1 MARKNDLAKLA
12 ALAGLGMVITE
23 QYRNK
28 VDLTEKKD
36 SKVPTNFGDLVNP
49 YPAKEEP
56 RRKITDY
63 ISKAPSDD
71 SRTDA
76 ASSGDEM
83 SKYAA
88 SYKPKVNKPEA
99 KALEVNN
106 QPPLVITKKLENL
119 PNDESAKSLKER
131 NPPIVIPEPMKN
143 LANDQSGKT
152 VKERNPPIVIPN
164 SMKNLPN
171 YPTNFGKLV
180 NPFPVDNKAI
190 TKAATRQAAIEA
202 TKKHAEAQKAV
213 MAERLRNQKAQQDLG
228 YGQPLKRGGAV
239 KKMASGG
246 MTSSASR
253 RGDGIATKGKTRGK
267 IC

>member
-1 MARKNDLAKLA
+1 MARKNNLAALA
-12 ALAGLGMVITE
+12 ALAGLGYALTR
-23 QYRNK
+23 QSLNK
-28 VDLTEKKD
+28 VDLTETKD
-36 SKVPTNFGDLVNP
+36 SNP
-49 YPAKEEP
+49 DRKARPDSTETREAP
-56 RRKITDY
+56 RRKMTDY
-63 ISKAPSDD
+63 INTAPLDD

-99 KALEVNN
+99 KASEVNN
-106 QPPLVITKKLENL
+106 QPPLVITKELENL
-119 PNDESAKSLKER
+119 PVKQNAKSLKDR
-131 NPPIVIPEPMKN
+131 NPPVVI
-143 LANDQSGKT
+143 T
-152 VKERNPPIVIPN
+152 KEL
-164 SMKNLPN
+164 KNLPDVR
-171 YPTNFGKLV
+171 TNFGSLV
-180 NPFPVDNKAI
+180 NPYPVNNKA
-190 TKAATRQAAIEA
+190 TTNEAAKQAAIEA
-202 TKKHAEAQKAV
+202 TEKHAEAQKAV

-246 MTSSASR
+246 MTLSASS

>member
-36 SKVPTNFGDLVNP
+36 SKPTEDSNP
-49 YPAKEEP
+49 TRGAGYNSTETREEP
-56 RRKITDY
+56 
-63 ISKAPSDD
+63 
-71 SRTDA
+71 RTDA

-88 SYKPKVNKPEA
+88 SYKPKVITKKPEAEVSKVNKSEA

-106 QPPLVITKKLENL
+106 QPPLVITEKLKNL
-119 PNDESAKSLKER
+119 PEKQSDKSLQAR
-131 NPPIVIPEPMKN
+131 NPPLVLTEK
-143 LANDQSGKT
+143 L
-152 VKERNPPIVIPN
+152 
-164 SMKNLPN
+164 KNLPN
-171 YPTNFGKLV
+171 YPTNFGKLI
-180 NPFPVDNKAI
+180 NYHQVDNKAT
-190 TKAATRQAAIEA
+190 TKEAARQAAIEA

-246 MTSSASR
+246 MTSSASS
-253 RGDGIATKGKTRGK
+253 RGDGIASKGKTRGK

>member
-23 QYRNK
+23 KYRNK

-36 SKVPTNFGDLVNP
+36 SKPTEDSNP
-49 YPAKEEP
+49 TRGAGYNSTENRLKPP
-56 RRKITDY
+56 VQSITEADKS
-63 ISKAPSDD
+63 SKDNSIVDKG
-71 SRTDA
+71 
-76 ASSGDEM
+76 SSGTTTAGPAIQ
-83 SKYAA
+83 S
-88 SYKPKVNKPEA
+88 SN
-99 KALEVNN
+99 VNN
-106 QPPLVITKKLENL
+106 QAPLVIPKKLEDL
-119 PNDESAKSLKER
+119 PN
-131 NPPIVIPEPMKN
+131 N
-143 LANDQSGKT
+143 QSGKT
-152 VKERNPPIVIPN
+152 VNERNPPIVIPN

-180 NPFPVDNKAI
+180 NPFPVDNKAT
-190 TKAATRQAAIEA
+190 TKAAARQAAIEA
-202 TKKHAEAQKAV
+202 AKKHAEEQKAV
-213 MAERLRNQKAQQDLG
+213 MAERRRNQKAQQDLG